1 MKKATKE
8 FLEQNGFMYENRDDG
23 FRYNTQGCSTYKCY
37 KQCYSRKYT
46 SFEISFYLVPQLDH
60 RFSKTKTVYK
70 MKTKAETKL
79 YNESYRYYK
88 DCVFFK
94 MRDVEISYR
103 RYDAPESPYNL
114 QSKSG
119 TITYAGISK
128 LRELHKK
135 YCPTM
140 RKGNWK
146 HLSIKQLEKII
157 EEFDRYDKA
166 IILALKKKRVKA
178 KVAEIE
184 KDF

>member
-1 MKKATKE
+1 MKNSTKE
-8 FLEQNGFMYENRDDG
+8 FLEQNGFVYENRDDG
-23 FRYNTQGCSTYKCY
+23 FRYNISCSNTVRIY

-60 RFSKTKTVYK
+60 RFDETRPYYK
-70 MKTKAETKL
+70 MKTKAETKR
-79 YNESYRYYK
+79 YNEAYRYYK

-103 RYDAPESPYNL
+103 RYDKPESPLNL
-114 QSKSG
+114 QPG
-119 TITYAGISK
+119 AITYAGVRK

-135 YCPTM
+135 YCPTI

-146 HLSIKQLEKII
+146 HLSIKQLEKFL
-157 EEFDRYDKA
+157 EEFDRFDKE
-166 IILALKKKRVKA
+166 IILALKKKRVKT

>member
-1 MKKATKE
+1 MKKSTKE
-8 FLEQNGFMYENRDDG
+8 FLEQNGFVYENRDDG
-23 FRYNTQGCSTYKCY
+23 FHYTGHGSTYKCY

-46 SFEISFYLVPQLDH
+46 SFEIIFYIVPQIDH
-60 RFSKTKTVYK
+60 RFSQNQTIYK
-70 MKTKAETKL
+70 MKTKSETKK

-94 MRDVEISYR
+94 MQDVEISYC
-103 RYDAPESPYNL
+103 RYDKPESPFNL
-114 QSKSG
+114 QPDS
-119 TITYAGISK
+119 ITYAGIRK

-135 YCPTM
+135 YCPTI

-146 HLSIKQLEKII
+146 HLSIKQLRNIL
-157 EEFDRYDKA
+157 EEFDSFDKA
-166 IILALKKKRVKA
+166 IILALKKKRIKT

>member
-8 FLEQNGFMYENRDDG
+8 FLEQNGFVYENHDDG
-23 FRYNTQGCSTYKCY
+23 VRYTLNFSTVHVY
-37 KQCYSRKYT
+37 KQCYCRKYT
-46 SFEISFYLVPQLDH
+46 SFKIRFYLVPQLDR
-60 RFSKTKTVYK
+60 RFSENKTLYK
-70 MKTKAETKL
+70 MKTKGETKK

-94 MRDVEISYR
+94 MRDVEIAYR
-103 RYDAPESPYNL
+103 RYDVPESPFNL
-114 QSKSG
+114 QPDS
-119 TITYAGISK
+119 ITYAGIRK

-135 YCPTM
+135 YCPTI

-146 HLSIKQLEKII
+146 HLSIKQLEKIL
-157 EEFDRYDKA
+157 EEFDRYDKE
-166 IILALKKKRVKA
+166 IILALKKKRVKT